1 MANKKDIKK
10 DYMIDNFKLRDSVE
24 AFERLRKEKEEILKL
39 ASSTNPPENLLDR
52 MNKNEH
58 EFKQLLKQSEQL
70 KQEILKHSTEIKKKK
85 K

>member
-10 DYMIDNFKLRDSVE
+10 DYMIDNLKLRDSVE

-39 ASSTNPPENLLDR
+39 ASSKNPPEDILDR
-52 MNKNEH
+52 MNKNEQ

-70 KQEILKHSTEIKKKK
+70 KQKILKHSTEIKKKK

>member
-10 DYMIDNFKLRDSVE
+10 DYMIDNLKLRDSVE
-24 AFERLRKEKEEILKL
+24 SFERLRKEKEEILKL
-39 ASSTNPPENLLDR
+39 ASSKNPPEDILDR
-52 MNKNEH
+52 MNKNEQ

-70 KQEILKHSTEIKKKK
+70 KQKILKHSTEIKKKK

>member
-10 DYMIDNFKLRDSVE
+10 DYMIDNLKLRDSVE

-39 ASSTNPPENLLDR
+39 ASSENPPDDILDR
-52 MNKNEH
+52 MNKNEQ

>member
-10 DYMIDNFKLRDSVE
+10 DYMIDNFKLREAVE
-24 AFERLRKEKEEILKL
+24 TFERLRKEKEEILKL
-39 ASSTNPPENLLDR
+39 ASSKNPPENLLDR
-52 MNKNEH
+52 MNKNEQ

-70 KQEILKHSTEIKKKK
+70 KQETLKHSTEIKKKK

>member
-24 AFERLRKEKEEILKL
+24 AFERLRKEKEEILKR
-39 ASSTNPPENLLDR
+39 ASSKNPPDDILDR
-52 MNKNEH
+52 MNKNEY
-58 EFKQLLKQSEQL
+58 EFKELLKFSEQL
-70 KQEILKHSTEIKKKK
+70 KQEIRKHSTEIKKKK

>member
-10 DYMIDNFKLRDSVE
+10 DYIIDNLKLRDSVE
-24 AFERLRKEKEEILKL
+24 AFERLGKEKEEILKL
-39 ASSTNPPENLLDR
+39 ASSKNPPEDILDR
-52 MNKNEH
+52 MNKNEQ

>member
-10 DYMIDNFKLRDSVE
+10 DYMIDNLKLRDSVE

-39 ASSTNPPENLLDR
+39 ASSKNPPDDILDR
-52 MNKNEH
+52 MNKNEQ

-70 KQEILKHSTEIKKKK
+70 KQEILKHSTAIKKKK